1 MKWTDLSEL
10 GKGNKV
16 GGSGVL
22 NEMSEGSKIPLRD
35 LVRYMML
42 LSDNSA
48 TNMVL
53 DHVPGNSVNKTLE
66 KIGIHET
73 RSLRKIL
80 RGTIPEGISDV
91 GRDPANKSFGIGVA
105 TAHEMVTLLERLHRG
120 ELVSTAA
127 SAEILDIMKK
137 QQGRQG
143 LPRRFDV
150 DVADKPGALD
160 HLRSDV
166 GIVYSKLGPVA
177 IAITCWDIPKID
189 WSPDNP
195 AYLFIADAAR
205 ILVENLTKPAE

>member
-1 MKWTDLSEL
+1 
-10 GKGNKV
+10 
-16 GGSGVL
+16 
-22 NEMSEGSKIPLRD
+22 
-35 LVRYMML
+35 
-42 LSDNSA
+42 
-48 TNMVL
+48 
-53 DHVPGNSVNKTLE
+53 
-66 KIGIHET
+66 
-73 RSLRKIL
+73 
-80 RGTIPEGISDV
+80 
-91 GRDPANKSFGIGVA
+91 
-105 TAHEMVTLLERLHRG
+105 MVTLLERLHRG
-120 ELVSTAA
+120 ELVSNAA
-127 SAEILDIMKK
+127 SAEILDIMRK